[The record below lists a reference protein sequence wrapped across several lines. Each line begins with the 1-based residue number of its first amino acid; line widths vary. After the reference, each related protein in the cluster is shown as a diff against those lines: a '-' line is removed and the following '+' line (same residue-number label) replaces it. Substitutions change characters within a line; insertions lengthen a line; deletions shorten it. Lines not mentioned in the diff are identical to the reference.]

1 MYVSFRI
8 PIELNK
14 LVKGHGG
21 RVFKRG
27 HRNQWYK
34 VQKDQKGL
42 KKEQR

>member
-14 LVKGHGG
+14 LIKGHGG

-27 HRNQWYK
+27 HRTQQYK
-34 VQKDQKGL
+34 VL
-42 KKEQR
+42 KEQKELN